1 MRRLIFENF
10 GLKVLAFL
18 IALSLWAYVGSRQVL
33 DRRIIVHLELTDIP
47 QGMTVDSNVKT
58 TIPVVLTGRKE
69 SILDLDGED
78 LAAIVSLKA
87 YIPPKLDVLVHPQIR
102 PLPPGVTVD
111 VPDVTIHLVPV
122 VTKDP
127 DTHHRQV
134 S

>member
-1 MRRLIFENF
+1 VRRLIFENF

>member
-87 YIPPKLDVLVHPQIR
+87 YTPPKLDVLVHPQIR

-122 VTKDP
+122 VTKDS
-127 DTHHRQV
+127 DTHHRQE

>member
-1 MRRLIFENF
+1 VRRLIFENF

-33 DRRIIVHLELTDIP
+33 DRRISVHLELTDIP

-58 TIPVVLTGRKE
+58 TVPVVLTGRKE

-87 YIPPKLDVLVHPQIR
+87 YAPPKLDVLVHPQIR

-122 VTKDP
+122 VIKDSDVYP
-127 DTHHRQV
+127 R
-134 S
+134 